1 MQDVALGPHWK
12 FIIHNVISQ
21 CLHQHYTLFYIILCK
36 YIAWLLRSSTFVIA
50 FLVVVIFLD
59 LFFLFR
65 FLSYQFNWYYPN
77 FNIILLIRLNQ
88 NVQIMLDIEQLSI
101 ICKRCI
107 LLFVA
112 QFNKG
117 SRQC

>member
-1 MQDVALGPHWK
+1 
-12 FIIHNVISQ
+12 
-21 CLHQHYTLFYIILCK
+21 
-36 YIAWLLRSSTFVIA
+36 
-50 FLVVVIFLD
+50 
-59 LFFLFR
+59 
-65 FLSYQFNWYYPN
+65 
-77 FNIILLIRLNQ
+77 
-88 NVQIMLDIEQLSI
+88 MLDIEQLSI